1 MENMMLLIYQD
12 FITENLTV
20 RFTIPV
26 FSVIF
31 KNSAAITNTLPGTMT
46 KWRSTVNVP
55 GFRGPQNSFWTLITR
70 VITSKKQLFNCWSFN
85 RTVTLVINWS

>member
-1 MENMMLLIYQD
+1 MENMMLLINQD

-31 KNSAAITNTLPGTMT
+31 KNSAAITNTPPGPTPLNMIQPRMHIDGMVTT
-46 KWRSTVNVP
+46 K
-55 GFRGPQNSFWTLITR
+55 I
-70 VITSKKQLFNCWSFN
+70 
-85 RTVTLVINWS
+85 

>member
-1 MENMMLLIYQD
+1 MLLIYQD

-31 KNSAAITNTLPGTMT
+31 KNSAAITNTRVGEILTSRFGTGRV
-46 KWRSTVNVP
+46 KSKIL
-55 GFRGPQNSFWTLITR
+55 SF
-70 VITSKKQLFNCWSFN
+70 KF
-85 RTVTLVINWS
+85 